1 MLVDTKLLAL
11 SFALAA
17 HSSASVSQPQ
27 PAMRDGAV
35 KNSSDVGANG
45 AVPTNAILIT
55 PTKNSSGIPSRGP
68 NGSTN
73 PPPRS
78 GLSSDPASSVSPPG
92 SGAPVPGDMS
102 SGKCLC
108 PAPSTCGSASASP
121 GSAAPSATAT
131 GPQLAGNGT
140 PSTPASNS
148 SSEAAPAS
156 GASSNPAT
164 TSPTHQADGTPPTT
178 NASSTTTP
186 PPDHQPSPEGN
197 LTQSIASPSLPNS
210 FPLVGLLT
218 AAAVAFA
225 F

>member
-17 HSSASVSQPQ
+17 HCSASVSQPQ

-55 PTKNSSGIPSRGP
+55 PTKNSSGIPSPGP

-73 PPPRS
+73 PAPGS
-78 GLSSDPASSVSPPG
+78 GLSSDPSSVSPPG

-108 PAPSTCGSASASP
+108 PAPSTRGSASASP
-121 GSAAPSATAT
+121 GSAASSATAT

-156 GASSNPAT
+156 GASSNPPT
-164 TSPTHQADGTPPTT
+164 TSPTHQADGAPPTT